1 MKHQVFSE
9 ELVVQV
15 VDELKVANLEQATI
29 GEVLLVASRLEELTG
44 IPFIRMDQGSPGLPA
59 NRIGIEV
66 EKAAL
71 DRGVGSQYP
80 AAAGVAELK
89 AAASR
94 FVKAFVDIDISP
106 AACVPTTGSVASSFG
121 AFIACTQRIPGK
133 DKVLFIDPGFPIQK
147 SQLRIIGVKWEWFD
161 IYHYRGEALRAKM
174 EEYLSKGDI
183 AAIVYSNPNN
193 PAWICLEDSE
203 LKIIGELAT
212 RYDAVVMEDMAY
224 FCMDFRRDMGKPYEP
239 PYPPTVAKYTDNYV
253 LMLSS
258 SKIFSYAGQRMAVIC
273 ISDRL
278 FNTYY
283 PALAERYGDSGIF
296 GQTLIASILYMITS
310 GCTASTQYAYAAMLD
325 AAVEGRIDFVADTRE
340 YARRAERMKKIFTDN
355 GFHIV
360 YDYDVTQPVGDGFFF
375 TLGYGKLSSGQ
386 LLKELLYYGVSSIA
400 LGTTGSEQQGIRAC
414 TSQMREELYPV
425 MEERMKAFRMDH
437 PLD

>member
-9 ELVVQV
+9 ELVAQV

-59 NRIGIEV
+59 NRIGIEA

-273 ISDRL
+273 ISDKL

-400 LGTTGSEQQGIRAC
+400 LGTTGSEQQGVRAC
-414 TSQMREELYPV
+414 TSRMREELYPV
-425 MEERMKAFRMDH
+425 MKERMKAFRMDH